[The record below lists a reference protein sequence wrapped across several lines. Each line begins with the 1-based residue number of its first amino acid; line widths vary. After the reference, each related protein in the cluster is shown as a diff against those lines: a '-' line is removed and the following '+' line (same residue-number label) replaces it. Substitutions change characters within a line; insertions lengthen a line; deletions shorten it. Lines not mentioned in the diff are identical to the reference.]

1 MSTVNDVLELIATV
15 EGNIGAYISY
25 DSFVGGLVSR
35 SLKTLSE
42 TRAILQTPTSESIRE
57 AEDKIQGL
65 KEDLGFYI
73 SQAPEVAQ
81 KIDEILNKLK
91 TPR

>member
-1 MSTVNDVLELIATV
+1 MSTVSEVLELIASV

-42 TRAILQTPTSESIRE
+42 TRAILQNPTPESTQE
-57 AEDKIQGL
+57 AKNRIQGL
-65 KEDLGFYI
+65 KEDLGPYI
-73 SQAPEVAQ
+73 SQAPDIAQ

-91 TPR
+91 MSK